1 MKGDATVRWKAAVLV
16 LLAASSAATAD
27 TPRQKVA
34 KACRAHGIA
43 GGLIV
48 HLGCGEGKIT
58 ATLRPSG
65 SFRVHGLDS
74 DRAEI
79 AKARAYL
86 AGLGVYGPVSVDTY
100 GGTHLP
106 YADNLVNLVVVSG
119 TDPHPPVKEILRVL
133 APRGVALLAK
143 GTIVKPRPDDV
154 DDWTHYFHTA
164 DGNAVSADRRIAP
177 PTRLQWDG
185 PPRWSRSHETD
196 MSLTAAAAA
205 DGRIFHT
212 HDEGPIGI
220 HETPLAKRRL
230 PDKCSLIARD
240 AYNGIELWRRPMPG
254 WGSAAWDKARW
265 RFGKRD
271 QMWSS
276 PLTLPRRL
284 VAVGSR
290 VYMTLGFRAPVSELD
305 AVSGRT
311 LRTFPQSG
319 HAEEIVI
326 HDGVLLARVR
336 RRQGG
341 QAVVA
346 VEIASARTMWT
357 RPAGKVDDLTL
368 AA

>member
-1 MKGDATVRWKAAVLV
+1 MRWKVTALI
-16 LLAASSAATAD
+16 LLAASFAAAAD
-27 TPRQKVA
+27 APKQEVA

-74 DRAEI
+74 DPAEI

-86 AGLGVYGPVSVDTY
+86 AALGVYGPVSVDTY

-119 TDPHPPVKEILRVL
+119 AGPHPPVKEILRVL

-143 GTIVKPRPDDV
+143 GTTVKPRPDDV

-196 MSLTAAAAA
+196 MSLTAAVAAGLRSINQFRSLA
-205 DGRIFHT
+205 
-212 HDEGPIGI
+212 IG
-220 HETPLAKRRL
+220 
-230 PDKCSLIARD
+230 
-240 AYNGIELWRRPMPG
+240 
-254 WGSAAWDKARW
+254 
-265 RFGKRD
+265 
-271 QMWSS
+271 
-276 PLTLPRRL
+276 
-284 VAVGSR
+284 
-290 VYMTLGFRAPVSELD
+290 
-305 AVSGRT
+305 
-311 LRTFPQSG
+311 
-319 HAEEIVI
+319 
-326 HDGVLLARVR
+326 LLAAGARRVAWHGHEVPR
-336 RRQGG
+336 GVG
-341 QAVVA
+341 
-346 VEIASARTMWT
+346 ARCT
-357 RPAGKVDDLTL
+357 RDDDTKANKVWLG
-368 AA
+368 